1 MPGWWG
7 FWGPKLPDDAPEN
20 RPLASHWFGPSRAID
35 FDHRQ
40 LVHIPQAV
48 LEEHPGFLALWRER
62 DILFIP
68 NMPYHVA
75 HVLVNFLYT
84 NKYENLRIGC
94 KSGIES
100 ALTDFTTAIYVH
112 SACVRYQLPRLQV
125 QAGERIAIYG
135 DKIPFLEII
144 KKLSGSQFTDMN
156 LSGTLYDY
164 ICDRASAENAS
175 MTDTSAA
182 EIRAAMGGTMASVLC
197 QKIVKLESE
206 KKHLKEILRK
216 H

>member
-1 MPGWWG
+1 MLGWWG
-7 FWGPKLPDDAPEN
+7 FWGPKL
-20 RPLASHWFGPSRAID
+20 LASRWFGPCRAIN
-35 FDHRQ
+35 FDHKQ

-48 LEEHPGFLALWRER
+48 LEEHPGFLALWQES

-68 NMPYHVA
+68 DMPYHVA

-84 NKYENLRIGC
+84 NKYENLRVGC
-94 KSGIES
+94 KSGTES
-100 ALTDFTTAIYVH
+100 ALTDFTTAIYVY
-112 SACVRYQLPRLQV
+112 SACIKYRLPRLQLEV
-125 QAGERIAIYG
+125 GERIAVYG
-135 DKIPFLEII
+135 DKLSFLEII
-144 KKLSGSQFTDMN
+144 KKLSGSQFADMS
-156 LSGTLYDY
+156 LGGTLYDY
-164 ICDRASAENAS
+164 ISNRASAENAI